1 MKAVV
6 FHEHGGV
13 DKLNYVTDFPDPAYG
28 DDEVLV
34 RVKAVS
40 LNYLDIFSRRGM
52 PGIKIPFP
60 MITGGDI
67 AGTIEKLGRN
77 VSGWKPGDRV
87 SIYPIDWVRGGMIGE
102 SKPGGMA
109 ELVNAHKS
117 QLIAL
122 SPKVSFED
130 AASLPVA
137 YGTAYRMVM
146 ARGQI
151 KRGEKVL
158 VLGAS
163 GGVGTGVV
171 LLAKLLGAEVI
182 ACASS
187 DDKLQRLREIGADH
201 LINYAKSDFVKEC
214 WRIAGKPKFVGGA
227 EGIDVVINYT
237 GGDTWAP
244 SLRVLKKGGRM
255 LTCGATAGFDPKTD
269 IRYIWTYELNV
280 MGSNGWMPDD
290 QVALL
295 KLVEE
300 GRLKPVIDK
309 VMPLTEAREA
319 ERIIEDREVFGK
331 IVLVP

>member
-1 MKAVV
+1 
-6 FHEHGGV
+6 
-13 DKLNYVTDFPDPAYG
+13 
-28 DDEVLV
+28 
-34 RVKAVS
+34 
-40 LNYLDIFSRRGM
+40 
-52 PGIKIPFP
+52 
-60 MITGGDI
+60 
-67 AGTIEKLGRN
+67 
-77 VSGWKPGDRV
+77 
-87 SIYPIDWVRGGMIGE
+87 
-102 SKPGGMA
+102 
-109 ELVNAHKS
+109 
-117 QLIAL
+117 
-122 SPKVSFED
+122 
-130 AASLPVA
+130 
-137 YGTAYRMVM
+137 
-146 ARGQI
+146 
-151 KRGEKVL
+151 

-201 LINYAKSDFVKEC
+201 LINYAKADFVKEC
-214 WRIAGKPKFVGGA
+214 HRICGKPKFVGGA

-237 GGDTWAP
+237 GGETWAP

-269 IRYIWTYELNV
+269 IRYIWTFELNV
-280 MGSNGWMPDD
+280 MGSNGWYPED
-290 QVALL
+290 QQALL

-309 VMPLTEAREA
+309 VMPLKEAREA

>member
-13 DKLNYVTDFPDPAYG
+13 DKLHYVADFPDPAYG

-67 AGTIEKLGRN
+67 AGTVEKLGRN
-77 VSGWKPGDRV
+77 VSGWQTGDRV
-87 SIYPIDWVRGGMIGE
+87 SVYPIDWVRGGMVGE

-109 ELVNAHKS
+109 ELVNVHKT

-137 YGTAYRMVM
+137 YGTAYRMVLV
-146 ARGQI
+146 RGQI
-151 KRGEKVL
+151 KKGEKVL

-171 LLAKLLGAEVI
+171 LLAKMLGAEVV

-187 DDKLQRLREIGADH
+187 DDKLQRLKEIGADH
-201 LINYAKSDFVKEC
+201 LINYAKTDFVKEC
-214 WRIAGKPKFVGGA
+214 HRLCGKPKFVGGS

-237 GGDTWAP
+237 GGETWAQ

-255 LTCGATAGFDPKTD
+255 LTCGATAGFDPNTEN
-269 IRYIWTYELNV
+269 RYIWTFELNV
-280 MGSNGWMPDD
+280 MGSNGWYPED
-290 QVALL
+290 QQALL

-300 GRLKPVIDK
+300 GKLKPVIDK